1 MNQLTT
7 LAAVSSQRSLYHLGT
22 MKFRAR
28 ITSKRFIELFI
39 QVSSTIA
46 KLVKVCVLR
55 VCPDR
60 LCFCPMGLLSEAQLW
75 GEVRRNVF
83 HHFCME
89 GVSQEFNEIYLEL
102 TSEHLARAVRN
113 ASNTSSLKLQLTNK
127 LRPCLTVVVELASCP
142 GHTRAM
148 VHDLP
153 VRVLPRR
160 WWKECTE
167 PQVRGSDVSVYLPA
181 MKTLKNM
188 VERMANVGSHVL
200 VEANLNGKMN
210 LSVET
215 DGVTIKSY
223 FRNLGNP
230 PNAVLS
236 MSQGKDP
243 ENMVQ
248 VRVDNRK
255 LLRFFDGQQINP
267 TMALC
272 NILSNTLL
280 HLVLVHEDISL
291 QYFIPA
297 S

>member
-1 MNQLTT
+1 
-7 LAAVSSQRSLYHLGT
+7 
-22 MKFRAR
+22 MKFRSR

-46 KLVKVCVLR
+46 KLAKVCVLR

-60 LCFCPMGLLSEAQLW
+60 LCFCPMGLLDKAQLW
-75 GEVRRNVF
+75 GEVMRGVF

-102 TSEHLARAVRN
+102 MSEHLARAVKN
-113 ASNTSSLKLQLTNK
+113 AGNASSLKLQLTNK

-153 VRVLPRR
+153 VKVLPRR
-160 WWKECTE
+160 WWKEYIE

-181 MKTLKNM
+181 MKTMKNM
-188 VERMANVGSHVL
+188 VERMANVDSHVL

-215 DGVTIKSY
+215 DEVTIKSY
-223 FRNLGNP
+223 FKNLGNP
-230 PNAVLS
+230 PNAVLC
-236 MSQGKDP
+236 MSQGKDS

-248 VRVDNRK
+248 VRVENRK
-255 LLRFFDGQQINP
+255 LLQFFDGQQINP
-267 TMALC
+267 TMAVC
-272 NILSNTLL
+272 NILRNTLL
-280 HLVLVHEDISL
+280 HLILVYEDISL

>member
-1 MNQLTT
+1 
-7 LAAVSSQRSLYHLGT
+7 

-39 QVSSTIA
+39 QVNSTIA
-46 KLVKVCVLR
+46 KLTKVCVLR

-60 LCFCPMGLLSEAQLW
+60 LCFCPMGLLSEAKLW

-113 ASNTSSLKLQLTNK
+113 ASNASSLKLQLTNK

-167 PQVRGSDVSVYLPA
+167 PHARGSDVSVYLPA

-200 VEANLNGKMN
+200 VEANLKGKLN

-230 PNAVLS
+230 PNAVLG
-236 MSQGKDP
+236 MSEGKDP

-255 LLRFFDGQQINP
+255 LLQFFDGQQINP

>member
-1 MNQLTT
+1 
-7 LAAVSSQRSLYHLGT
+7 

-28 ITSKRFIELFI
+28 ITSKHFIELFI

-46 KLVKVCVLR
+46 KLAKVCVLR
-55 VCPDR
+55 VYPDR
-60 LCFCPMGLLSEAQLW
+60 LCFCPVGLLGEAQLW
-75 GEVRRNVF
+75 GEVRRGVF

-89 GVSQEFNEIYLEL
+89 GVSPEFNEIYLEL
-102 TSEHLARAVRN
+102 LSEHLARAVKN
-113 ASNTSSLKLQLTNK
+113 AGNASSLKLQLTNK
-127 LRPCLTVVVELASCP
+127 LHPCLTVVVELASCP
-142 GHTRAM
+142 GHSRAV

-160 WWKECTE
+160 WWKECAE
-167 PQVRGSDVSVYLPA
+167 PQVRGPDVSVYLPA
-181 MKTLKNM
+181 LKTLKNV

-200 VEANLNGKMN
+200 VEANLKGSMN

-223 FRNLGNP
+223 FKNLGNP
-230 PNAVLS
+230 PNALPC

-255 LLRFFDGQQINP
+255 LLQFFDRQQINP
-267 TMALC
+267 SVAIC

-280 HLVLVHEDISL
+280 HLVLVHEDLSL

>member
-1 MNQLTT
+1 M
-7 LAAVSSQRSLYHLGT
+7 R
-22 MKFRAR
+22 FRAR
-28 ITSKRFIELFI
+28 ITSKSVLELFI
-39 QVSSTIA
+39 QVSGTVT
-46 KLVKVCVLR
+46 KLAKVCLLR

-60 LCFCPMGLLSEAQLW
+60 LCFCPAGLPGEARLW
-75 GEVRRNVF
+75 GEAKRDVF

-89 GVSQEFNEIYLEL
+89 GVSEEFNEIYLEL
-102 TSEHLARAVRN
+102 MSVHLARAVKN
-113 ASNTSSLKLQLTNK
+113 AGNASSLKLQLTNK

-153 VRVLPRR
+153 VKVLPRR

-167 PQVRGSDVSVYLPA
+167 PRVWASDVSVYLPSL
-181 MKTLKNM
+181 KTLKNM
-188 VERMANVGSHVL
+188 VERMANVGNRVL

-215 DGVTIKSY
+215 DVVTIKSY
-223 FRNLGNP
+223 FKNLGNP
-230 PNAVLS
+230 PKTVMGAT
-236 MSQGKDP
+236 QGEDP

-255 LLRFFDGQQINP
+255 LLLFFEGQQINP
-267 TMALC
+267 TVALC

-280 HLVLVHEDISL
+280 HLVLVHDGVSL

>member
-1 MNQLTT
+1 
-7 LAAVSSQRSLYHLGT
+7 

-46 KLVKVCVLR
+46 KLAKVCVLR

-60 LCFCPMGLLSEAQLW
+60 LCFCPMGLLGETQLW
-75 GEVRRNVF
+75 GEVRLGVF

-102 TSEHLARAVRN
+102 MTKHLARAVKN
-113 ASNTSSLKLQLTNK
+113 AGNASSLKLQLTNK
-127 LRPCLTVVVELASCP
+127 LHPCLTVVVELASCP
-142 GHTRAM
+142 GHSRAM

-160 WWKECTE
+160 WWKECVE
-167 PQVRGSDVSVYLPA
+167 PQVCRPDVSVYLPA
-181 MKTLKNM
+181 MKTLRNM
-188 VERMANVGSHVL
+188 VEKMANVGSHVL
-200 VEANLNGKMN
+200 VEANLKGNMN
-210 LSVET
+210 LSAET
-215 DGVTIKSY
+215 EGVTIKSY
-223 FRNLGNP
+223 FKNLGNP
-230 PNAVLS
+230 PNAVLC

-255 LLRFFDGQQINP
+255 LLQFFEGQQINP
-267 TMALC
+267 SVAIC

>member
-1 MNQLTT
+1 
-7 LAAVSSQRSLYHLGT
+7 

-28 ITSKRFIELFI
+28 ISSKRFLELFI
-39 QVSSTIA
+39 QVSGTVA
-46 KLVKVCVLR
+46 RLAKVCVLR

-60 LCFCPMGLLSEAQLW
+60 LCFCPTGLLGEAQLW
-75 GEVRRNVF
+75 GEVRQEAF
-83 HHFCME
+83 HRFCME
-89 GVSQEFNEIYLEL
+89 GVSEEFNEIYLEL
-102 TSEHLARAVRN
+102 MAEHLARAVRN
-113 ASNTSSLKLQLTNK
+113 AGNASSLKLQLTNK
-127 LRPCLTVVVELASCP
+127 QRPCLTVAVELASCP

-160 WWKECTE
+160 WWKACTA
-167 PQVRGSDVSVYLPA
+167 PRVRASDVSVYLPA
-181 MKTLKNM
+181 LKTLKNI
-188 VERMANVGSHVL
+188 VEKMANVGDRVL

-215 DGVTIKSY
+215 DTVTIKSY
-223 FRNLGNP
+223 FKNLGIP
-230 PNAVLS
+230 PKSVLGL
-236 MSQGKDP
+236 SQGKDP

-248 VRVDNRK
+248 VRVNNRK
-255 LLRFFDGQQINP
+255 LLQFFDGQQINP
-267 TMALC
+267 TVALC

-280 HLVLVHEDISL
+280 HLVLVHEDTSL

>member
-1 MNQLTT
+1 M
-7 LAAVSSQRSLYHLGT
+7 R
-22 MKFRAR
+22 FRAR

-39 QVSSTIA
+39 QVSSTVA
-46 KLVKVCVLR
+46 KLAKVCVLR

-60 LCFCPMGLLSEAQLW
+60 LYFCPMGLLGEAQLW
-75 GEVRRNVF
+75 GEMRRDVF

-89 GVSQEFNEIYLEL
+89 GASQEFNEICLEL
-102 TSEHLARAVRN
+102 MSEHLARAVKN
-113 ASNTSSLKLQLTNK
+113 AGNASSLKLQLTNK
-127 LRPCLTVVVELASCP
+127 QRPCLTLVVELASCP
-142 GHTRAM
+142 GHTRAV

-160 WWKECTE
+160 RWKDCTE
-167 PQVRGSDVSVYLPA
+167 PHVRGSDVSVYLPA
-181 MKTLKNM
+181 LKTLKNM

-200 VEANLNGKMN
+200 VEANLNGRMN
-210 LSVET
+210 LTVET
-215 DGVTIKSY
+215 DRVTIKSY
-223 FRNLGNP
+223 FKNLGNP
-230 PNAVLS
+230 PNAVLC
-236 MSQGKDP
+236 MSQGRDP
-243 ENMVQ
+243 ETMLQ

-255 LLRFFDGQQINP
+255 LLQCFDGHQINP

>member
-1 MNQLTT
+1 
-7 LAAVSSQRSLYHLGT
+7 
-22 MKFRAR
+22 MKFRSR
-28 ITSKRFIELFI
+28 ITSTRFIELFI

-46 KLVKVCVLR
+46 KLTKVCVLR

-60 LCFCPMGLLSEAQLW
+60 LYFCPMRLHGEAQLW
-75 GEVRRNVF
+75 GEVRRSIF
-83 HHFCME
+83 QHFCME

-102 TSEHLARAVRN
+102 MSEHLARAVKN
-113 ASNTSSLKLQLTNK
+113 AGNASSLKLQLTNK

-142 GHTRAM
+142 GHSRAM

-153 VRVLPRR
+153 VKVLPRR
-160 WWKECTE
+160 WWKEYIE

-181 MKTLKNM
+181 MKTMKTM
-188 VERMANVGSHVL
+188 VERMANMGSHVL

-215 DGVTIKSY
+215 DEVTIKSY
-223 FRNLGNP
+223 FKNLGNP
-230 PNAVLS
+230 PNAVLC
-236 MSQGKDP
+236 MSHCKDS

-255 LLRFFDGQQINP
+255 LLQFFDGQQINP
-267 TMALC
+267 TMAVC
-272 NILSNTLL
+272 NILRDTLL
-280 HLVLVHEDISL
+280 HLILVHEDISL